1 MPRLF
6 VAIWPPPSVL
16 DALEALPRLPLAG
29 ARWTTRQ
36 QWHITLRF
44 LGQADVEMVTRAFDA
59 VSAVAAEVT
68 LGPRPRALGRS
79 VLVLPV
85 AGLDQIAAAVELATA
100 NVGRPPERRPFR
112 GHLTLARA
120 TNGALPKPSFE
131 MSASWRVEELALVE
145 SHTHPAGAVYDTLH
159 VRALA

>member
-6 VAIWPPPSVL
+6 VAVWPAPPVL
-16 DALEALPRLPLAG
+16 DAIEALPRLPLAG

-44 LGQADVEMVTRAFDA
+44 LGQADIAAVTTALD
-59 VSAVAAEVT
+59 SVAAPAAEAV

-85 AGLDQIAAAVELATA
+85 NGLDEVAGAVQRATA
-100 NVGRPPERRPFR
+100 HLGRPPERRPFR

-131 MSASWRVEELALVE
+131 LSASWRVEEVALVE